1 MLFGAAGIAVL
12 AVYIYYLAQEG
23 SNIQESV
30 SNEKATVMQR
40 IKEGLYNVQVNQMD
54 ASLIEQQLDKFNV
67 WEEGAE
73 FVHMRGVKIEKFP
86 ELLDHLSETYR
97 DSGITLEDRRKWEGA
112 YLAEEWTSKIIEW
125 KFNTEKA
132 GSTGVQ
138 GARYGIVAF
147 AKSSDGKSVDCM
159 LTIYKLDFKLA
170 PTLHLNNHA
179 ILWGLYKWSTIEK
192 VEIDRSISKDEI
204 TRFQNFFRYKALK
217 EFKKEGIIDRIPN
230 THRLE

>member
-1 MLFGAAGIAVL
+1 MKTVPTCTIVFLFL
-12 AVYIYYLAQEG
+12 
-23 SNIQESV
+23 
-30 SNEKATVMQR
+30 
-40 IKEGLYNVQVNQMD
+40 
-54 ASLIEQQLDKFNV
+54 LIESIYFHK
-67 WEEGAE
+67 
-73 FVHMRGVKIEKFP
+73 
-86 ELLDHLSETYR
+86 
-97 DSGITLEDRRKWEGA
+97 GITLEDRRKWEGA
-112 YLAEEWTSKIIEW
+112 YLAEEWTSKFIEW

-147 AKSSDGKSVDCM
+147 VNSSDGKYVDCM

-170 PTLHLNNHA
+170 PTLLLNDHA

-230 THRLE
+230 KHRLE

>member
-1 MLFGAAGIAVL
+1 MKNVL
-12 AVYIYYLAQEG
+12 TIVSMSSLMKSIY
-23 SNIQESV
+23 
-30 SNEKATVMQR
+30 MQFH
-40 IKEGLYNVQVNQMD
+40 I
-54 ASLIEQQLDKFNV
+54 
-67 WEEGAE
+67 
-73 FVHMRGVKIEKFP
+73 
-86 ELLDHLSETYR
+86 
-97 DSGITLEDRRKWEGA
+97 GITMEDRRKWGGA
-112 YLAEEWTSKIIEW
+112 YFAEEWTSKIIEW

-147 AKSSDGKSVDCM
+147 AKSSDGKYVDCM

-170 PTLHLNNHA
+170 PTLLLNNHG